1 MIPFSGCR
9 YGWAIQWID
18 KLFMRARNKK
28 LILCSSSFS
37 YVAKKIIKWI
47 ISISLFER
55 EFILFCFC
63 MNGALSRDIVY
74 GYLIHCFPKKWV
86 QSAGGYLFWKYFVRV
101 MCRSLSPDKTHLLGR
116 TLSQNGL
123 LKVFCLNA
131 SLPRAA
137 CWTVRRDTEK
147 PVYEKI
153 WIHLMIRLWNHSSQS
168 HIASSDQ

>member
-86 QSAGGYLFWKYFVRV
+86 QSAGGCFVLEIFCQSYV
-101 MCRSLSPDKTHLLGR
+101 QLSESRQDTPAWPH
-116 TLSQNGL
+116 TLSKWITKSL
-123 LKVFCLNA
+123 LFKCKSATCCMLN
-131 SLPRAA
+131 R
-137 CWTVRRDTEK
+137 EK
-147 PVYEKI
+147 RHRKTSVWKD
-153 WIHLMIRLWNHSSQS
+153 LDSF
-168 HIASSDQ
+168 DD